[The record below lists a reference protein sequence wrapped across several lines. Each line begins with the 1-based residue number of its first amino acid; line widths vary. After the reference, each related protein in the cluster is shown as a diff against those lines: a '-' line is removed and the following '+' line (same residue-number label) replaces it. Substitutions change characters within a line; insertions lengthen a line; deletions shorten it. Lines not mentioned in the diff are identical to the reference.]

1 MLHTLCYPSFIAR
14 VGCSQLSKISN
25 IFQMGT
31 QAAWGRNIKFFFWKG
46 HEWIAAWW
54 LGHCDPKLYQCID
67 VCQIVQLY
75 HFVSNGITNFVTTRL
90 CALQL
95 YGCKRLCALQLWH
108 VVRLAI
114 AASFP
119 FPLSSQV
126 LSYVKKIEGQ
136 LKQEGK
142 REPSSPYFS
151 SKACKY
157 PVNWSGQLEV
167 ACKCECATIL
177 GRQLNIFLL
186 PTPTLLGGLLIFTEL
201 AAVLVTR

>member
-1 MLHTLCYPSFIAR
+1 MSELRLD
-14 VGCSQLSKISN
+14 GW
-25 IFQMGT
+25 GT
-31 QAAWGRNIKFFFWKG
+31 VTPQ
-46 HEWIAAWW
+46 
-54 LGHCDPKLYQCID
+54 LYQCID

-75 HFVSNGITNFVTTRL
+75 HFVSNGITNFVTTSL
-90 CALQL
+90 CAPQL
-95 YGCKRLCALQLWH
+95 YGCKRLCALQLCR

-142 REPSSPYFS
+142 RELSSHSFITQ
-151 SKACKY
+151 ACKF
-157 PVNWSGQLEV
+157 PGNWSGQLEV

-186 PTPTLLGGLLIFTEL
+186 HTPTLLGGLLIFTEL
-201 AAVLVTR
+201 AAVDEDDVAE